1 MSGVRVIQGGLL
13 APKGWKAGATCAHV
27 KGSTGDK
34 LDVGLLA
41 SDYDCAS
48 AGVFTQNHF
57 QAAPVQYSKR
67 HLPSRNIRAIVA
79 DSGNANA
86 CTGEQGLRDAEL
98 MARAAAELL
107 GVDSTQVLVGST
119 GVIGIPMPMDR
130 IVPGIKGVQLGP
142 NGGAFN
148 DAIMTTDTKRKQHA
162 VAFDVGG
169 REVRVAGVT
178 KGAAMIHPNMA
189 TMLCFVT
196 SDAAVDPAV
205 LSGVVSHAADRS
217 FNTLSID
224 GDQSTNDTLIVMC
237 NGAAAN
243 EPIRPGTPEAALL
256 GEAIEAVCLDLARQ
270 MAGDA
275 EGGNKVIEVHV
286 SGALSDQE
294 ALIAARKIV
303 SSTLLK
309 CAVHGNDPNWGRIL
323 MALGNSPVK
332 VDERLVATSIQ
343 GVRMMERGAPVPFD
357 ASAASKAMDAPLV
370 TIAVE
375 LGLGS
380 GKGLAVGCDMSEE
393 YVTLNADYTT

>member
-1 MSGVRVIQGGLL
+1 MAVRTIPGGLL
-13 APKGWKAGATCAHV
+13 APKGWTAAGTCAHV

-41 SDYDCAS
+41 SDYDCAA

-67 HLPSRNIRAIVA
+67 HLPSRNVRAIVA

-98 MARAAAELL
+98 MARTAAELI
-107 GVDSTQVLVGST
+107 GVDASQVLVGST

-130 IVPGIKGVQLGP
+130 IVPAIRSLQLGP
-142 NGGAFN
+142 HGDAFN
-148 DAIMTTDTKRKQHA
+148 EAIMTTDTKRKQHA
-162 VAFDVGG
+162 VALEVAG
-169 REVRVAGVT
+169 REVRVGGVT

-205 LSGVVSHAADRS
+205 LDGVVKHAANRS

-237 NGAAAN
+237 NGAAGN
-243 EPIRPGTPEAALL
+243 DPIRPGTPEAALL
-256 GEAIEAVCLDLARQ
+256 GQAIEAVCLDLARQ

-286 SGALSDQE
+286 SGAVSDEQ

-343 GVRMMERGAPVPFD
+343 AVRMMERGAPVPFD
-357 ASAASKAMDAPLV
+357 AAAASKAMDAPLV
-370 TIAVE
+370 TIEVE